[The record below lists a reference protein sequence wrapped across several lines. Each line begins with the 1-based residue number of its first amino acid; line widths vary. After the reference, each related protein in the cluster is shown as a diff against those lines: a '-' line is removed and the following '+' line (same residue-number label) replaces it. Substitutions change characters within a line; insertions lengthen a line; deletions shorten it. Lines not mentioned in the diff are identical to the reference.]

1 MDRACLDDHTGK
13 LFEVEVMTRTNF
25 RMEDENIIMIRGD
38 TVAFGMEIDG
48 LNEDLDFCYF
58 TCKENYTDAE
68 NLFQKSLGDGIEKIE
83 TGKYSIRIAPED
95 TKDAEA
101 GMYFYDLTLGVNGD
115 VFTVKNGVFC
125 IKWDV
130 TY

>member
-1 MDRACLDDHTGK
+1 
-13 LFEVEVMTRTNF
+13 MTRTNF
-25 RMEDENIIMIRGD
+25 RMENENINMIRGD
-38 TVAFGMEIDG
+38 TVAFGMEIDD
-48 LNEDLDFCYF
+48 LDQDLDFAYF
-58 TCKENYTDAE
+58 TCKENYTDEA

-101 GMYFYDLTLGVNGD
+101 GMYFYDLTIGVNGD
-115 VFTVKNGVFC
+115 VFTVKKGVWT
-125 IKWDV
+125 IEWDV

>member
-1 MDRACLDDHTGK
+1 
-13 LFEVEVMTRTNF
+13 MTRTNF

-48 LNEDLDFCYF
+48 LDEDLDFCYF
-58 TCKENYTDAE
+58 TCKENYTDEA
-68 NLFQKSLGDGIEKIE
+68 NLFQKSLGDGIKKIE